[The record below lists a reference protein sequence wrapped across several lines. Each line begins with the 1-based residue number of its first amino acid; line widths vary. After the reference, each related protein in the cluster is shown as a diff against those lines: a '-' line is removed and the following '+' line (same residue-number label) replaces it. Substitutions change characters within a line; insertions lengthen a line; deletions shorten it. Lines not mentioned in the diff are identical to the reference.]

1 MIRNRR
7 HDTGIEWTKR
17 ICSKPFRLNFRQ
29 KNASYTMRLRLLKE
43 YGLHPSSAFSILTLQ
58 REACSSREAVYMT
71 LKNMLESQE
80 DPNSALTEHMITP
93 LMELLQQV
101 PQNAKAEKVLELV
114 QKIDD
119 KVIIFTEYRATQLYL
134 QWYLKQHGITSVPF
148 RGGFKRGKKDWMK
161 QLFESHA
168 QVFIATEAGGEGINL
183 QFCHHIINY
192 DLPWNPM
199 RLEQRIGRV
208 HRLGQKHDV
217 HIYNLAIQHTVEEH
231 ILKLLYEKINLFER
245 VVGELDDILT
255 KLDLKNIEEHI
266 QDILF
271 HSRSEGEIKI
281 KMENLTSII
290 QYEDSEE
297 DQHAAN

>member
-17 ICSKPFRLNFRQ
+17 IVQTIPVEFSP
-29 KNASYTMRLRLLKE
+29 KE
-43 YGLHPSSAFSILTLQ
+43 RELYDAITSFKGNGLHPSSAFSILTLQ

-71 LKNMLESQE
+71 LKNMLERQE

>member
-1 MIRNRR
+1 
-7 HDTGIEWTKR
+7 
-17 ICSKPFRLNFRQ
+17 
-29 KNASYTMRLRLLKE
+29 
-43 YGLHPSSAFSILTLQ
+43 
-58 REACSSREAVYMT
+58 
-71 LKNMLESQE
+71 
-80 DPNSALTEHMITP
+80 
-93 LMELLQQV
+93 
-101 PQNAKAEKVLELV
+101 
-114 QKIDD
+114 
-119 KVIIFTEYRATQLYL
+119 
-134 QWYLKQHGITSVPF
+134 
-148 RGGFKRGKKDWMK
+148 MK

-255 KLDLKNIEEHI
+255 KLDLKISKSI
-266 QDILF
+266 F
-271 HSRSEGEIKI
+271 KI
-281 KMENLTSII
+281 FYFIHGVKEK
-290 QYEDSEE
+290 
-297 DQHAAN
+297 